1 MAALIPDESQ
11 IVLTSWF
18 PIKAQQATSGTRAA
32 TYKLVVPHSMWC
44 QPARKRWFLAFCCHT
59 CKQAR
64 SLSPGSK
71 KLIFWI
77 TVLSPAVTSYKY
89 PSLRVQL
96 LTRSFH
102 GQKLLSCCVC
112 STVYFAKRA
121 NFFGPKSFLF
131 NDDIES
137 ILNFFH
143 WRHFWKE
150 RYRWW
155 PFFNHIKLFS
165 LSNNSAKKE

>member
-18 PIKAQQATSGTRAA
+18 PIKAQPATSGTRAA

-59 CKQAR
+59 CTQAR

-89 PSLRVQL
+89 QSLRVQL

-102 GQKLLSCCVC
+102 GQKLLSCWVC

-121 NFFGPKSFLF
+121 NFLGPS
-131 NDDIES
+131 N
-137 ILNFFH
+137 
-143 WRHFWKE
+143 
-150 RYRWW
+150 
-155 PFFNHIKLFS
+155 FS
-165 LSNNSAKKE
+165 LMTTLNRFLIFSLKAFLKREISLVAFL